1 MKLIVKKKND
11 KYHYETWRKN
21 NVSNSWTNLVAS
33 DSISVD
39 PQFWHF
45 LADIAS
51 NSSSSLKHWKLQGS
65 SQAGAGSDKCR
76 WSWGGTRCRRRTSST
91 ASGLT
96 NWPPEGAAGLAAVV
110 AVQFS
115 CVFAKPVLPCCTM
128 FRGWSCPDNEVFS
141 GNSGKT
147 IRAINHFL
155 LFLTKYCHEQ
165 FPC

>member
-1 MKLIVKKKND
+1 MILIMKREND
-11 KYHYETWRKN
+11 KYHNEKWRQ
-21 NVSNSWTNLVAS
+21 NSVYKSWSNLVAS

-51 NSSSSLKHWKLQGS
+51 NSSSSLKHLEIQES
-65 SQAGAGSDKCR
+65 SQAGAGSDKCW

-96 NWPPEGAAGLAAVV
+96 NWPPEGVAGLTAVV

-115 CVFAKPVLPCCTM
+115 CVFAKPVPPCCTM
-128 FRGWSCPDNEVFS
+128 FRGEAAQ
-141 GNSGKT
+141 T
-147 IRAINHFL
+147 
-155 LFLTKYCHEQ
+155 TKYSREIPKRQ
-165 FPC
+165 FGQ

>member
-1 MKLIVKKKND
+1 MILIMKREND
-11 KYHYETWRKN
+11 KYHYEKWRQN
-21 NVSNSWTNLVAS
+21 SVYNSWSNLVAS

-51 NSSSSLKHWKLQGS
+51 NSSSSLKHWKLEES
-65 SQAGAGSDKCR
+65 SQAGAGSDKCW

-96 NWPPEGAAGLAAVV
+96 NLPPEGVTGLAAVV

-115 CVFAKPVLPCCTM
+115 CVFAKPVPPCCIM
-128 FRGWSCPDNEVFS
+128 FRGEAAQTTKYSRE
-141 GNSGKT
+141 NSGKT

-155 LFLTKYCHEQ
+155 LFLTKYFQE
-165 FPC
+165 